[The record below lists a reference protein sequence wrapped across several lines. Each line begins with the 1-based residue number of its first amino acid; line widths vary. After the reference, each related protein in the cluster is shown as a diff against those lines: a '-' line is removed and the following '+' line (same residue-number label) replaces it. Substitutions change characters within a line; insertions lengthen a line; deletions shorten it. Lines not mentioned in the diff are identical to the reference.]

1 MSSRRPIRLISAI
14 GIAVFLVILINLDTP
29 AILAALLSVNVHY
42 LIAALLVNG
51 LIVVIKAKKWNIIVD
66 SIRPGFSLWQSIVGF
81 LIGFSL
87 STLTPGKVG
96 DAVRC
101 LYVKNDSCTTGM
113 ALSTVAIDRII
124 DLALLFAFGIV
135 ALIAFSVIIGVE
147 ILSGGL
153 LLVLVCAIAFGIF
166 AVSRKT
172 YMEKILRPFFA
183 ALVPARYRDQFSG
196 YFNDFYTGLDTFLA
210 SRRQLLECT
219 GFGIVSWILAVIY
232 ASLLGRSI
240 GIDVGYYMFL
250 VIPIISMLDLL
261 PISISGVGTRDATL
275 LYLFGIIGIAP
286 ETAIAFSI
294 LYLVFSYWFVALVGL
309 PFWLLYPVPLTGLSD
324 TGVPAQQSEA

>member
-1 MSSRRPIRLISAI
+1 MSSRRPIQYISII
-14 GIAVFLVILINLDTP
+14 GIVIFLVILINLDIS
-29 AILAALLSVNVHY
+29 AILTILFSANIYYLFAAL
-42 LIAALLVNG
+42 AVNG

-66 SIRPGFSLWQSIVGF
+66 SIRSDFSLWQSIVGF
-81 LIGFSL
+81 LIGFAL

-101 LYVKNDSCTTGM
+101 LYARNESCTTGM

-124 DLALLFAFGIV
+124 DLVLLFAFGIV
-135 ALIAFSVIIGVE
+135 ALIVFSVIVGVE

-153 LLVLVCAIAFGIF
+153 LLILVGAIAFGIF

-183 ALVPARYRDQFSG
+183 ALVPARYRNQLSG
-196 YFNDFYTGLDTFLA
+196 YFNDFYTGFDAFLA
-210 SRRQLLECT
+210 SRRQLLNCT
-219 GFGIVSWILAVIY
+219 GVGIASWILAVIY
-232 ASLLGRSI
+232 ASLLAMSI
-240 GIDVGYYMFL
+240 GVDVGYYMFL

-275 LYLFGIIGIAP
+275 IYLFGIIGIAP
-286 ETAIAFSI
+286 EVAIAFSI

-309 PFWLLYPVPLTGLSD
+309 LFWFLYPIPLTGLSES
-324 TGVPAQQSEA
+324 GGPVQQSGS